1 MSRDADTWIQSE
13 DLDLVVQDASI
24 IVVQPRRKEFED
36 CGLVILIS
44 DRELL
49 KVIRRPENSSTKS
62 GLRMFKVENAFHFH
76 RLL

>member
-62 GLRMFKVENAFHFH
+62 GLRMFKVENAFHYQ

>member
-1 MSRDADTWIQSE
+1 MSREADTWIQTHDP
-13 DLDLVVQDASI
+13 DLAVQDASI
-24 IVVQPRRKEFED
+24 IVVQPRRKEFDD

-49 KVIRRPENSSTKS
+49 KVTRPDNSSTKS

>member
-36 CGLVILIS
+36 CGLVILVS

-49 KVIRRPENSSTKS
+49 KVIRRADNSFTLC
-62 GLRMFKVENAFHFH
+62 GRRMFKVENALHFQ